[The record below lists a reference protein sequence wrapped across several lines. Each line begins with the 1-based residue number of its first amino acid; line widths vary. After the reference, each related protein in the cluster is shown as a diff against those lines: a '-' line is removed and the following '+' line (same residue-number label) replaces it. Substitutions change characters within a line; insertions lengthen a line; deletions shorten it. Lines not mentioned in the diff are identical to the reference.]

1 MSSGEYIM
9 DNYDDGNYS
18 TEWERCVKIGLF
30 DKKEVKEIF
39 KKGLITAAEYK
50 YAIEYMKE

>member
-9 DNYDDGNYS
+9 DNYDDNNYS
-18 TEWERCVKIGLF
+18 TEWERCVKVGLF

-50 YAIEYMKE
+50 YAIEFMKE